1 MDVTEPN
8 RYTDENGVTYVA
20 KRRDAQPQG
29 DLFDDD
35 QFKLSFEWVVA
46 K

>member
-1 MDVTEPN
+1 MSQPN

-20 KRRDAQPQG
+20 TPREKNKQG
-29 DLFDDD
+29 ELFDNEP
-35 QFKLSFEWVVA
+35 FALSFVWVAV